1 MTHTDTSK
9 SDQVAKVKVFGKLL
23 FCSRVYMKIV
33 LEVKVL
39 HSY

>member
-9 SDQVAKVKVFGKLL
+9 SGKVKVFGKLL

-33 LEVKVL
+33 LEVEVF